1 MKNFKIKLKKE
12 SKAFDIIANKKKRI
26 NFDPDLKTTKIY
38 SKFYNNPWR
47 YPLTRELSI
56 KRKIDFVLQ
65 YCKENQKVVDVGC
78 GLGTLAFELARKK
91 IKVDAIDISKNSLNY
106 ARKVAKKSLTKKQFD
121 LIDFKEL
128 EINHYLKNTK
138 DESLDRFI
146 FFRTLHHL
154 PQPI

>member
-12 SKAFDIIANKKKRI
+12 SKAFDSIANKKKRI

-91 IKVDAIDISKNSLNY
+91 
-106 ARKVAKKSLTKKQFD
+106 
-121 LIDFKEL
+121 
-128 EINHYLKNTK
+128 
-138 DESLDRFI
+138 
-146 FFRTLHHL
+146 
-154 PQPI
+154 